1 MKNLKSLSEFV
12 LEDVSMA
19 VNVNPNMNVQGM
31 GDVTMTSGDL
41 GAVEK
46 DDDIEKHKKKRKK
59 LRYIKDMPNYFVNEI
74 K

>member
-1 MKNLKSLSEFV
+1 MKNLKSLDEFV
-12 LEDVSMA
+12 LEDMNMIM
-19 VNVNPNMNVQGM
+19 NVNPNMNVQGM
-31 GDVTMTSGDL
+31 ADVTMTSGDL

-46 DDDIEKHKKKRKK
+46 DTDVDKNKKKRKK

>member
-1 MKNLKSLSEFV
+1 MKNLKSLDEFV
-12 LEDVSMA
+12 LEDVNMT

-46 DDDIEKHKKKRKK
+46 DEDIEKNKKKRKK

>member
-1 MKNLKSLSEFV
+1 MKNLKSLNDFV
-12 LEDVSMA
+12 LEDMNMA
-19 VNVNPNMNVQGM
+19 VNVNPNMNVQAM

-59 LRYIKDMPNYFVNEI
+59 LRFIKDIPNFFVNEI

>member
-1 MKNLKSLSEFV
+1 MRNLKSLDDFIT
-12 LEDVSMA
+12 EDVNMA
-19 VNVNPNMNVQGM
+19 VNVNPNMNVQAM

-46 DDDIEKHKKKRKK
+46 DDDVEKHKKKRKK
-59 LRYIKDMPNYFVNEI
+59 LRYVKDMPNFFVNEI

>member
-1 MKNLKSLSEFV
+1 MKNLKSLNEFV
-12 LEDVSMA
+12 LEDVNMA
-19 VNVNPNMNVQGM
+19 INVNPNMTVQGM

-46 DDDIEKHKKKRKK
+46 DGDIEKHKKKRKK

>member
-12 LEDVSMA
+12 LEDVNMA

-46 DDDIEKHKKKRKK
+46 DDDIEKYKKKRKK

>member
-1 MKNLKSLSEFV
+1 MKNLKSLDEFV
-12 LEDVSMA
+12 LEDVNMA

-41 GAVEK
+41 GTVEK

>member
-12 LEDVSMA
+12 LEDVNMA

-46 DDDIEKHKKKRKK
+46 DDDIEKRKRKRKK